1 MTLARRPNSIDR
13 DVGSRLRARRQLIG
27 LSQSQL
33 AEQLG
38 ITFQQVQKYESG
50 SNRLSASRLQLI
62 ANILEVPVGYFFEAA
77 AIESI
82 APLERLR
89 EDRAA
94 DIADLLSTSEG
105 IRLVKAFLKA
115 ESTAKRQRIVAMVEG
130 MVNADPAGSSDEI
143 GPSQG

>member
-38 ITFQQVQKYESG
+38 ITFQQIQKYESG

-62 ANILEVPVGYFFEAA
+62 AHILEVPAGYFFEAA
-77 AIESI
+77 ATESN
-82 APLERLR
+82 APQERLR
-89 EDRAA
+89 EVSAN
-94 DIADLLSTSEG
+94 DIAELLSTSEG
-105 IRLVKAFLKA
+105 IRLVNAFLKA
-115 ESTAKRQRIVAMVEG
+115 ESTAKRQQIVAMVEDL
-130 MVNADPAGSSDEI
+130 VNADPAGSSDKI
-143 GPSQG
+143 GHSHE

>member
-1 MTLARRPNSIDR
+1 MFRSLMRCRGR
-13 DVGSRLRARRQLIG
+13 V
-27 LSQSQL
+27 
-33 AEQLG
+33 
-38 ITFQQVQKYESG
+38 
-50 SNRLSASRLQLI
+50 
-62 ANILEVPVGYFFEAA
+62 
-77 AIESI
+77 
-82 APLERLR
+82 R
-89 EDRAA
+89 EDRTA